1 MRAGGSRFG
10 SPYDAGSPR
19 PELVQEP
26 LGKAAYESVVR
37 PPVALAALMTLCTGV
52 PVSARAQTDDDAATP
67 DAVVLSVDDALA
79 RADEHAPEVAIAAA
93 QAVVAQRDVGV
104 AGILPNPRIGGGVTV
119 DYAAV
124 LDLYVLLPIF
134 GQLDTA
140 TDAARARAQVAEDSI
155 DVARLDARLVVALA
169 WTDLWLAERN
179 ARLAEEES
187 ARRQTLQGAAAAR
200 LEEGTVARI
209 DVVRAAADAA
219 RAAAD
224 AGAAASATRGAA
236 ARLAGALGDDPS
248 SLAMSTSGEPL
259 GADVPALEL
268 GAVMASHPLAR
279 RAEAS
284 SYAAEEAT
292 RHDHRSRWP
301 RLGVQV
307 SDWIHRSNDQHEV
320 RVMLTMD
327 LALFDEP
334 RIERSESARDQAHV
348 EAEAVLT
355 RLRASVLAAHA
366 DYVAVAERCRAQSD
380 DVVPM
385 AREAADLAH
394 EGYEEGSVD
403 LTTTLA
409 AAQALA
415 DAERALAGCLA
426 DRARAAARLD
436 HAEGR
441 TDDWR

>member
-1 MRAGGSRFG
+1 
-10 SPYDAGSPR
+10 
-19 PELVQEP
+19 
-26 LGKAAYESVVR
+26 
-37 PPVALAALMTLCTGV
+37 MTI
-52 PVSARAQTDDDAATP
+52 
-67 DAVVLSVDDALA
+67 DDALA

-93 QAVVAQRDVGV
+93 QAAVAQRDVGV
-104 AGILPNPRIGGGVTV
+104 AGILPSPRIGGGVTV

-155 DVARLDARLVVALA
+155 EVARLDARLVVALA
-169 WTDLWLAERN
+169 WTDLWLAEQN
-179 ARLAEEES
+179 AALAAGDSE
-187 ARRQTLQGAAAAR
+187 RRQQLEAAAEAR

-209 DVVRAAADAA
+209 DAVRARADAA
-219 RAAAD
+219 RATAD
-224 AGAAASATRGAA
+224 ATAAASATRGAS
-236 ARLAGALGDDPS
+236 ARLAGALGDDP
-248 SLAMSTSGEPL
+248 TSVTLSADGEPL
-259 GADVPALEL
+259 GARVADSLDV
-268 GAVMASHPLAR
+268 ASVLARHPLAR
-279 RAEAS
+279 RAQAS
-284 SYAAEEAT
+284 VHAAEEAT
-292 RHDHRSRWP
+292 VHDHRSRWP

-307 SDWIHRSNDQHEV
+307 SDWIHRSNDQHDV
-320 RVMLTMD
+320 RLMLTME

-348 EAEAVLT
+348 EADAVLT
-355 RLRASVLAAHA
+355 RLRAAALAMHA
-366 DYVAVAERCRAQSD
+366 DYLAVAERCRAQSET
-380 DVVPM
+380 VVPT
-385 AREAADLAH
+385 AREAADLAR

>member
-1 MRAGGSRFG
+1 
-10 SPYDAGSPR
+10 
-19 PELVQEP
+19 
-26 LGKAAYESVVR
+26 VR
-37 PPVALAALMTLCTGV
+37 RRVALVALWALGLGV
-52 PVSARAQTDDDAATP
+52 PAYARAQTDAAAP
-67 DAVVLSVDDALA
+67 EAVVLSVQDALS

-119 DYAAV
+119 DYTAV

-140 TDAARARAQVAEDSI
+140 TDAARARAQVAEDSVE
-155 DVARLDARLVVALA
+155 VARLDSRLVVALA
-169 WTDLWLAERN
+169 WTDLWLAQRN
-179 ARLAEEES
+179 AVLAEQES
-187 ARRQTLQGAAAAR
+187 TRRQALEAAASAR

-209 DVVRAAADAA
+209 DVVRATAEAA

-224 AGAAASATRGAA
+224 ASAATSATRAAA

-248 SLAMSTSGEPL
+248 TLALAASGDPL
-259 GADVPALEL
+259 GAEVPVLDL
-268 GAVMASHPLAR
+268 GAVLASHPLSR

-301 RLGVQV
+301 RLGVQL

-320 RVMLTMD
+320 RLMLTME

-334 RIERSESARDQAHV
+334 RIERSESVRDQAHI

-355 RLRASVLAAHA
+355 RVRAAVLATHA
-366 DYVAVAERCRAQSD
+366 DYLAVAERCRAQSES
-380 DVVPM
+380 VVPT
-385 AREAADLAH
+385 ASEAADLAR

-409 AAQALA
+409 VAQTLA
-415 DAERALAGCLA
+415 DAERALAACLA
-426 DRARAAARLD
+426 ERARAAARVD

-441 TDDWR
+441 ADDWR